1 MIMQRKCSNNNHD
14 NNTVKQLHCCYHALQ
29 TYFVETV
36 VPGFGLTG
44 RFSVLP
50 PVRQSSPAMEI
61 LYICAAVYAL
71 SRDLSAGVAVSRRG
85 LPMQRSVDEVEGPRG
100 GPLIPTRTIITST

>member
-29 TYFVETV
+29 PFFVETV

-44 RFSVLP
+44 RFSALP
-50 PVRQSSPAMEI
+50 TVRHSFPAMEI
-61 LYICAAVYAL
+61 LYICAPVYTT
-71 SRDLSAGVAVSRRG
+71 
-85 LPMQRSVDEVEGPRG
+85 MQKPCPGIFQLV
-100 GPLIPTRTIITST
+100 